1 MFTAESALVQIW
13 ARNVKTEKN
22 PDAPYTREQV
32 PDLSNLRD
40 MVYAVLDEE
49 DDEDVTR

>member
-1 MFTAESALVQIW
+1 MFTKESALVQIW

-32 PDLSNLRD
+32 PDLSNLRE
-40 MVYAVLDEE
+40 MVYAVLDE
-49 DDEDVTR
+49 DDEDVTG